1 MYNGIGIGSARG
13 SGTNGY
19 VVANKFAHRRRA
31 GRGGV
36 DGRYRSDGGEGLV
49 RAQRGG
55 GARAPNADILRH
67 DRKRQV
73 ELKLLKLTDELE
85 EKGCVRTRLPRVP

>member
-13 SGTNGY
+13 RGTNGS
-19 VVANKFAHRRRA
+19 VVATKFAPRRRA

-85 EKGCVRTRLPRVP
+85 EKGCVRTRVPRVP